1 MAEIVFISPYQELTN
16 TVNRVI
22 EKYQITNMEVLEG
35 NLDQGLILAQKA
47 VNEGATIV
55 ISRGGTYK
63 LLKSKLHTIVLELKL
78 TIFDIENS
86 IGTLVNSKDDI
97 AIMGYDNMIQA
108 YKMLANL
115 NHDHIHIHQLQY
127 DEKVEPYIKNFVKK
141 GIHSFI
147 GDTIVTEHCKKLGYP
162 CQIIASS
169 DESVKMVIDDAQA
182 VLEGQ
187 KKESEFNKRYTAL
200 MDSVHDGFI
209 ATDEKETVIACN
221 LMAEK
226 ILNLDKNYLI
236 GKTIR
241 SVPELKDFLKIY
253 SEEETVIEELAL
265 IDGRNMAVSNVPI
278 QVQNVNRGSVLIF
291 QEVATLQKFENKI
304 RKKVLGTGFAAKY
317 LLSDIKHSSRIM
329 RECIIRAKKYSQYDS
344 TILIE
349 GATGV
354 GKELFAQGI
363 HNQSSRRYQPFV
375 AVNCAALPESLIES
389 ELFGYEEGAFTG
401 SRKGGRPGMFEM
413 AHNGTIFLDEISE
426 LPLQTQGHL
435 LRVLQER
442 QIVRVGG
449 TSIVPIDVRIVC
461 ASNKNLEKE
470 AAAGKF
476 REDLLY
482 RVNILSLKI
491 PHLDERKED
500 IPILMDFYL
509 SKYSRKY
516 DKKGLVFSEEVVE
529 YLTDYHYKGNVR
541 ELEGLIE
548 RGVILADDEKIALAD
563 IQKESSVNDIVD
575 PKKTD
580 IKSVEGLFS
589 DLPTLK
595 ALEEEYIE
603 YLKNKVS
610 TTNELS
616 EILGIN
622 RSTLY
627 RKLNENKK

>member
-1 MAEIVFISPYQELTN
+1 MAEIVFISPNQELTN

-35 NLDQGLILAQKA
+35 NLDQGLIMAQKA

-63 LLKSKLHTIVLELKL
+63 LLKSNLHIIVLELKL

-86 IGTLVNSKDDI
+86 IGTIVKSKDDI

-127 DEKVEPYIKNFVKK
+127 DEDVEPYIKNFVNK

-147 GDTIVTEHCKKLGYP
+147 GDTIVTEHCNKLGYP

-169 DESVKMVIDDAQA
+169 DESVKMVIDDAQD

-187 KKESEFNKRYTAL
+187 KKWSEFNKRYTAL

-209 ATDEKETVIACN
+209 ATDESENVIACN

-226 ILNLDKNYLI
+226 ILNLDKNNLI
-236 GKTIR
+236 GKPIR

-253 SEEETVIEELAL
+253 SEEETVIEELVL

-304 RKKVLGTGFAAKY
+304 RKKILGTGFAAKY

-516 DKKGLVFSEEVVE
+516 DKKRLVFSEEVVE

-548 RGVILADDEKIALAD
+548 RGVILADDDKIALAD
-563 IQKESSVNDIVD
+563 IKKESSVTDD
-575 PKKTD
+575 ADLKKTD
-580 IKSVEGLFS
+580 TKSVDGLFA

-595 ALEEEYIE
+595 VLEEEYIE
-603 YLKNKVS
+603 FLKNKVS

-627 RKLNENKK
+627 RKLNDNKK